1 MSLFIKSNKAKPLSE
16 PLLNSLFQYAMSLSN
31 HRDNAYDL
39 LQSALEKYLSR
50 LQQPGTTID
59 NPQAFLQT
67 LIRNQFIDQYR
78 YQQRWPSET
87 FEEFASY
94 DISPLSLEQLA
105 IDTDSLQRIWRQLS
119 PQDRDILY
127 HWAILGYST
136 DEACELLG
144 MARGTFLSRIHRLRK
159 QLNTKPI
166 DKAPGT
172 KEPSS

>member
-1 MSLFIKSNKAKPLSE
+1 MRRFIEANKDNPIDE
-16 PLLNSLFQYAMSLSN
+16 QLLDSLFQYAMSLSN

-39 LQSALEKYLSR
+39 LQSAMEKYLSR
-50 LQQPGTTID
+50 LQQPGTSID
-59 NPQAFLQT
+59 NPKAFLQT

-78 YQQRWPSET
+78 YRQRWPSES
-87 FEEFASY
+87 FEEFSSY
-94 DISPLSLEQLA
+94 DISPLSLEQFTVDA
-105 IDTDSLQRIWRQLS
+105 DSLHRIWQQLS

-159 QLNTKPI
+159 KLDTQFI
-166 DKAPGT
+166 DNAPGT
-172 KEPSS
+172 QEPSP